1 MTEEQDALIMEFPF
15 LLLGTLL
22 DGYAWLDY
30 SKTVQQLID
39 ADLLTL
45 LLPQGAKQEDWFTAP
60 YQRVRVY
67 PTATL
72 RSFREYIENVAG
84 TRHARIT

>member
-1 MTEEQDALIMEFPF
+1 MTEEQEELIMEFPF

-22 DGYAWLDY
+22 DGYSWLDY
-30 SKTVQQLID
+30 TETVKKLID
-39 ADLLTL
+39 ADLFTL
-45 LLPQGAKQEDWFTAP
+45 LLPPGAKYEDWYVAH

-72 RSFREYIENVAG
+72 RSFREYIENIIAS
-84 TRHARIT
+84 RHARIT